1 MNSVQLIGRLTREPE
16 LRYVPGSGMA
26 VTKFGIAIDKGLSKD
41 KKQEAEAKGQPTAD
55 FVNIVIWGKMAESAA
70 NHLAKGR
77 LVGINGRIQTGS
89 YDKAGTRIYTT
100 DVVATQVHFL
110 EWGDK
115 GGSNNNTNW
124 GNETEG
130 FMPVANSDDMP
141 F

>member
-89 YDKAGTRIYTT
+89 YDKDGDRVYTT

-110 EWGDK
+110 EWGDRPK
-115 GGSNNNTNW
+115 SNDNLAS
-124 GNETEG
+124 ETEG
-130 FMPVANSDDMP
+130 FQPVANSDDMP